1 MQSLQY
7 DTATFWTNV
16 SYSTEFRGPL
26 PMRPMRDSSIV
37 AEKCKIMNILETR
50 DMDG

>member
-16 SYSTEFRGPL
+16 SYSPEFRGPL
-26 PMRPMRDSSIV
+26 PMRDSSIV

-50 DMDG
+50 DMDGQE